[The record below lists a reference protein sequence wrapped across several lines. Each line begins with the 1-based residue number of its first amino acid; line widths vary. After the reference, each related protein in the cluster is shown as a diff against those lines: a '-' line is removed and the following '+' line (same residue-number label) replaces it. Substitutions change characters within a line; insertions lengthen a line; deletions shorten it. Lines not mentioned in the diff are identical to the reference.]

1 MENQKIVTIAITGHR
16 PGKLPCGYAYLPEQ
30 SVWAKRFFGRMV
42 NGLMKFSA
50 KYGHIR
56 VLSGMALG
64 VDQLFAL
71 AALEAK
77 KQGADLELTACV
89 PCHNYSR
96 KWRYENKRTYDAIL
110 KEADSVEYVVDGE
123 YTADC
128 LELRN
133 RYMVDRA
140 NLLLAVWDG
149 SRSGT
154 ANCVRYAE
162 SKGVKVQRITPAEV

>member
-1 MENQKIVTIAITGHR
+1 MENQKVTIAITGHR
-16 PGKLPCGYAYLPEQ
+16 PGKLPCGYAFLPEQ
-30 SVWAKRFFGRMV
+30 SVWAKNFFSRMV
-42 NGLMKFSA
+42 NGLMKFSK

-77 KQGADLELTACV
+77 RLGADLELTACV
-89 PCHNYSR
+89 PCHNYSV
-96 KWRYENKRTYDAIL
+96 KWRYENQKVYEEIIQKADA
-110 KEADSVEYVVDGE
+110 VEYVVDGE
-123 YTADC
+123 YTSDC

-140 NLLLAVWDG
+140 DLLLAVWDG

-154 ANCVRYAE
+154 ANCVRYAQ
-162 SKGVKVQRITPAEV
+162 SKGVKVQRIAPKDI

>member
-1 MENQKIVTIAITGHR
+1 MENQKITIAITGHR
-16 PGKLPCGYAYLPEQ
+16 PGKLPCGYAFLPEQ
-30 SVWAKRFFGRMV
+30 SVWAERFFLRMV

-89 PCHNYSR
+89 PCHNYSV
-96 KWRYENKRTYDAIL
+96 KWRDKNQQIYNEIL
-110 KEADSVEYVVDGE
+110 KEADSVNYVVDGE

-140 NLLLAVWDG
+140 DVLLAVWDG

-154 ANCVRYAE
+154 ANCVRYAQ
-162 SKGVKVQRITPAEV
+162 SKGVQIQRITPNDI